1 MLKRTIFF
9 TILMFSFYSVK
20 ANIVILNGLSHN
32 YKVENGKVYKGKISI
47 ENTSNEPQSI
57 KLFLQDFGYQSDGTI
72 QYTVPD
78 TNPKSNAEWI
88 KMNTNLIN
96 LKPKQKTEVLYEI
109 TVPKQI
115 SQAGSYWSVIIV
127 EPVDNIK
134 PSNEKE
140 GVNITSIVRY
150 AIQIITDLDS
160 EKAKPD
166 LKFEGV
172 KIEKEDKLQILKI
185 AVANEGNLY
194 CKLSVTIEIYNK
206 KNGEKV
212 GTFTSLPMG
221 LLPQNSKSFHIDI
234 SKMPPEKYNA
244 VLIATDSDE
253 NAFALN
259 VELEIKND

>member
-1 MLKRTIFF
+1 MLKRIIFF
-9 TILMFSFYSVK
+9 IILMFSSFLVK

-32 YKVENGKVYKGKISI
+32 YKVENGQVYKGKISL
-47 ENTSNEPQSI
+47 ENTSNQPQNI
-57 KLFLQDFGYQSDGTI
+57 KIFLQDFSYQSDGSI
-72 QYTVPD
+72 QYTTPN

-96 LKPKQKTEVLYEI
+96 VKSKEKTEILYEI
-109 TVPKQI
+109 TVPKQVTDV
-115 SQAGSYWSVIIV
+115 GSYWSVIIV

-134 PSNEKE
+134 PSNEKQ

-150 AIQIITDLDS
+150 AIQIITDIDS
-160 EKAKPD
+160 EKATPN

-194 CKLSVTIEIYNK
+194 CKPSITIEIYNK
-206 KNGEKV
+206 KNGDKIA
-212 GTFTSLPMG
+212 TFSSLPMG
-221 LLPQNSKSFHIDI
+221 LLPQTSKSFYIDI

-244 VLIATDSDE
+244 VLIATDKDE

>member
-9 TILMFSFYSVK
+9 IILMLSSYFVK
-20 ANIVILNGLSHN
+20 ANIVILNGLSHI
-32 YKVENGKVYKGKISI
+32 YKVENGQIYKGKISI
-47 ENTSNEPQSI
+47 ENTSNEPQNI
-57 KLFLQDFGYQSDGTI
+57 KFFLQDFGYQSDGSILYNT
-72 QYTVPD
+72 PN
-78 TNPKSNAEWI
+78 TNNKSNAEWI
-88 KMNTNLIN
+88 KLNTNLIN
-96 LKPKQKTEVLYEI
+96 LKAKQKTEILYEI
-109 TVPKQI
+109 TVPKQV
-115 SQAGSYWSVIIV
+115 ADVGSYWSVIIV

-134 PSNEKE
+134 PSNETQ

-150 AIQIITDLDS
+150 AIQIITDIDS
-160 EKAKPD
+160 EKAKPN
-166 LKFEGV
+166 LKFEGI

-194 CKLSVTIEIYNK
+194 CKPSIAIEIYDK
-206 KNGEKV
+206 KNGDKV
-212 GTFTSLPMG
+212 ATFSSLPMG
-221 LLPQNSKSFHIDI
+221 LLPQTSKSFYIDI